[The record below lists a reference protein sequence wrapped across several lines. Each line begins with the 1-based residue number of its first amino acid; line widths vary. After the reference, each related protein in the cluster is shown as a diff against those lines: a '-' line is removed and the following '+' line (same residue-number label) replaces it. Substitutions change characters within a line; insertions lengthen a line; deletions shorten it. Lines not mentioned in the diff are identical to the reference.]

1 MKLLIYRIN
10 NNYYRAITDA
20 GFRLRI
26 LLIED
31 LLIVQRVKNGKLNRR
46 ATEPLDRSG
55 IDSIQRML
63 LRTVFFIRLLVKNVK
78 QNLMQVSYR

>member
-10 NNYYRAITDA
+10 NNYHRAITDA
-20 GFRLRI
+20 GLRLRI

-55 IDSIQRML
+55 IDKGLFS
-63 LRTVFFIRLLVKNVK
+63 
-78 QNLMQVSYR
+78 SYACLSKTLNRI

>member
-10 NNYYRAITDA
+10 NNYYRAITDV

-31 LLIVQRVKNGKLNRR
+31 LIVQRVKNGKLNRR

-55 IDSIQRML
+55 IDSIQWML
-63 LRTVFFIRLLVKNVK
+63 LRTVFFIPLLVKNVK